1 MKRILIV
8 VALLVFAS
16 AAFAQQKVNKRS
28 IRQATEELT
37 ALYSLSEVQQ
47 AKVYDI
53 QERRLTNLAEIEHL
67 KAEDYKTYL
76 LKCRAVRIGT
86 ENALKRLLEGSQ
98 LEIFQVQMEDRRQR
112 EIEKMQALK
121 QEGATK
127 QEIEIAL
134 LEIQ

>member
-16 AAFAQQKVNKRS
+16 TAFAQQKVNKRS

-76 LKCRAVRIGT
+76 LKRRAVRIGT